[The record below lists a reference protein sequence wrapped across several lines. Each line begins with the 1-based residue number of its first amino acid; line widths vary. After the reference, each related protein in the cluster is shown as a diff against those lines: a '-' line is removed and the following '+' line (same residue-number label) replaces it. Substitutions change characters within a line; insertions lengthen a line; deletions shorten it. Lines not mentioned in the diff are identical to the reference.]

1 MNLRRGKSV
10 VDEKNTELSTVVHEF
25 AHVLMTEGRSAT
37 FKDEK
42 MPEFISELTALRS
55 DYFKEINGYLGNKQR
70 DKAADIYLGKYASSN
85 VNEFMAEGWTEY
97 KLSSKPSKYATKIG
111 KLIDKY
117 FKK

>member
-1 MNLRRGKSV
+1 
-10 VDEKNTELSTVVHEF
+10 
-25 AHVLMTEGRSAT
+25 
-37 FKDEK
+37 
-42 MPEFISELTALRS
+42 MPEFITELTALRT
-55 DYFKEINGYLGNKQR
+55 DYFKEINGYLSNKQR